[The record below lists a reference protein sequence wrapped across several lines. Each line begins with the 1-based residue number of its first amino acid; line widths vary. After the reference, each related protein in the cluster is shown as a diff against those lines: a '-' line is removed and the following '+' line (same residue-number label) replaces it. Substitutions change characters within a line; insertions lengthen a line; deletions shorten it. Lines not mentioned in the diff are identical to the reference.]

1 MVMRGPGLSPDKH
14 LQARAWARR
23 AATVSVGA
31 AVVSALSVAPAIASD
46 EARAEGETVSQATAS
61 AFNLNMAGQVAGSG
75 GFVAANDGV
84 LETVKGV
91 RTPELPVIDDQQAV
105 AVGALGQDAAAT
117 ASGYAAACAGIVGS
131 TGAIKVGDDNTCL
144 ISDEGSMQISLGT
157 LDQLGLAA
165 LLGGQL
171 PGLPAL
177 PDLPATGDLPLPT
190 SLPETGNPAVPG
202 NLPAP
207 SDLPVP
213 AVPAVPAVPDLALT
227 DLGLDDLGLQDLTGE
242 LALPAGGLP
251 DIELML
257 VGEAITSRCLSTP
270 TDTFGEA
277 TPINAQVVAVVAG
290 QQVPIADV
298 TADGLDLTLADVLS
312 KVHSELPAQAGAV
325 VDQLLAAVPADQLNA
340 VQLAT
345 IQIGSQ
351 TADASAIA
359 VTALGV
365 ETSLPGLI
373 DLELGKVTCTSN
385 ATASTGADADVQAG
399 ASAGG
404 VEAGAGA
411 SADESGVSAGG
422 RARAEA
428 GPARAEGA
436 ATANVT
442 TASQNS
448 PATRM
453 GWGAVIALL
462 LAGVGLA
469 GLKLRSVIRN

>member
-1 MVMRGPGLSPDKH
+1 MVMRGPELPPDKH
-14 LQARAWARR
+14 LHPRAWARR
-23 AATVSVGA
+23 AATISVGA

-61 AFNLNMAGQVAGSG
+61 AFNLKMAGQVAGSG

-91 RTPELPVIDDQQAV
+91 RAPELPVIDDQQAV

-131 TGAIKVGDDNTCL
+131 TGAIKVGEDNTCL

-190 SLPETGNPAVPG
+190 SLPETSNPAVPG
-202 NLPAP
+202 DLPAP
-207 SDLPVP
+207 SDLPL
-213 AVPAVPAVPDLALT
+213 PAVPAVPDLALT

-277 TPINAQVVAVVAG
+277 TPVNAQVVAVVAG
-290 QQVPIADV
+290 QQIPIADL

-351 TADASAIA
+351 AADASAIA

-385 ATASTGADADVQAG
+385 ASASAGADADVQAG

-411 SADESGVSAGG
+411 SADDSGLTAGG
-422 RARAEA
+422 GAVAEA

-436 ATANVT
+436 ATAKVT

-469 GLKLRSVIRN
+469 GLKLRSVIRH